1 MKHLA
6 IGLGIALAIG
16 ISLFGI
22 AYVFVIALGQ
32 KELLPLI
39 PFLIPSPLALT
50 TTIAQALERDEG
62 RKSVAAGHRTPVYD
76 FRSFRIAWPL
86 MVVYGAAVL
95 LGVTTSVNFV
105 VGFMGGLMGA
115 EIKVMRPALITVS
128 VLVILLASY
137 HIGRWI
143 GIRCSQFGIATMLLV
158 ALFAGTLLVAL
169 EVFTT
174 SDEAYRE
181 MRGWERMS
189 AHSLLPIVVNAP
201 LIFAF
206 ELVGNWRGRKR
217 RLSAYLS
224 YLLGVLPP
232 ETRDTVV
239 ELAYEEAQK
248 AASVRRADLE
258 RARVAKV

>member
-39 PFLIPSPLALT
+39 PLLIPSPLALA

-95 LGVTTSVNFV
+95 LGVSTSVNFV

-143 GIRCSQFGIATMLLV
+143 GTRCSQFGIATMLLV
-158 ALFAGTLLVAL
+158 ALFTGTLLVAL

-181 MRGWERMS
+181 LRGWERMS

-206 ELVGNWRGRKR
+206 ELVGYWRGRKR
-217 RLSAYLS
+217 RLSEYLS